1 MNKQQICDE
10 LVAMADR
17 LEAIQDECES
27 LKGYVS
33 GAAEVAS
40 LAVYHLIDLV
50 ISAEKV
56 SE

>member
-1 MNKQQICDE
+1 MNKQDTISE
-10 LVAMADR
+10 LAAMAQR
-17 LEAIQDECES
+17 LEDIQHECES

-40 LAVYHLIDLV
+40 LAVHHLIDLV
-50 ISAEKV
+50 STAEKV

>member
-1 MNKQQICDE
+1 MNKQDTISE
-10 LVAMADR
+10 LAAMAQR
-17 LEAIQDECES
+17 LEDIQHECEL

-40 LAVYHLIDLV
+40 LAVHHLIDLV
-50 ISAEKV
+50 STAEKV

>member
-10 LVAMADR
+10 LVAIVDR
-17 LEAIQDECES
+17 LEDIQHECEL

-40 LAVYHLIDLV
+40 LAVHHLIDLV
-50 ISAEKV
+50 STAEKV